1 MLRRRIAVTALSLIP
16 LAAACT
22 TVATLPPQAIEA
34 KTPSMVWV
42 TKGDNSTVL
51 VQSPELR
58 TDTLAGFVGGD
69 YVEMPLSDVHSMRAR
84 ISAPGKTRLLVGGV
98 TLAVAAAVIVATK
111 GGGSGAG
118 IPECIGGFDANG
130 NEC

>member
-51 VQSPELR
+51 LQSPELR
-58 TDTLAGFVGGD
+58 TDTLAGFVEGD

-98 TLAVAAAVIVATK
+98 TLAVAATVIIATK
-111 GGGSGAG
+111 AGGSGAG
-118 IPECIGGFDANG
+118 IPPCEGGIDPNG

>member
-1 MLRRRIAVTALSLIP
+1 MLL
-16 LAAACT
+16 
-22 TVATLPPQAIEA
+22 
-34 KTPSMVWV
+34 
-42 TKGDNSTVL
+42 
-51 VQSPELR
+51 QSPELR
-58 TDTLAGFVGGD
+58 TDTLAGFVEGD